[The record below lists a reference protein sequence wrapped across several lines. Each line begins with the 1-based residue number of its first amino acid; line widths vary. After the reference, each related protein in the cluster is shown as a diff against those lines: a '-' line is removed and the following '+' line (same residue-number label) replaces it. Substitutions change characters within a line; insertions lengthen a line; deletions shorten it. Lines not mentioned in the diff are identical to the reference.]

1 VQRAAII
8 VLTLFL
14 WMLIPT
20 ISAQVISFSHLK
32 TSNGLSDNNAQSLSI
47 DKNGFLWIGTTDGLN
62 VYDGYGITTYYKSQ
76 YPGLASDTIRQLYCD
91 SRNRMWIIHPGR
103 VSWAD
108 EERKFHTVALP
119 VQVKQFNYRFIYET
133 ALYGITL
140 LTTEGH
146 FRFNDEQKE
155 WEKIDWISAIAG
167 NTDLNAVISFSG
179 DTIIYVYEKKVMAVD
194 YKARR
199 IIFEKDISAAVTAC
213 RFSGHSVAVA
223 TRTGIISIID
233 IISQKV
239 LSNYEVYNEVNGK
252 RSSPRLTEMV
262 KASNG
267 NLIVVTGLAG
277 LMMIDSVSG
286 NTSFYHHDPLQPGSV
301 STDLL
306 YRVFAGAGGEVIV
319 GATNS
324 GVSICNIN
332 NKRAGYKNIFRD
344 IRGNI
349 FDGHANE
356 MTEDRNG
363 ILWISAIDR
372 LVRWDKKTNTSVF
385 YPYYFNDPIY
395 GPRNLEIRTLCI
407 DQKGRI
413 WTGAIGAGVALF
425 DQQSGNFHLL
435 TDTALG
441 GAFSDTYVN
450 DIIEASD
457 GNIWACTYKGLY
469 TINAKNYRLSR
480 LDNHP
485 VLKEVADKIVIS
497 LYEDL
502 KHRIWIGTQR
512 AGVYCFDRLAN
523 KLINYTTANGLL
535 SNTGY
540 AITGDKKGNIYVAD
554 NNGFNMIDS
563 SGSVIHFSRNNGM
576 RYHRCES
583 IVVDDQGS
591 AWIANNKCLVKFT
604 AENKKL
610 EYFEENA
617 GISMDGFRF
626 TAACKTAN
634 GDLYFGTHRGIN
646 YFNPSGIRNYTAQ
659 LKVNIYQVSF
669 PDSIIRL
676 TGETELN
683 AGYLDNS
690 VQFYFAAINLT
701 GSRNIA
707 YQYMLDGFDKDWQKG
722 NDLHSARYVSLPP
735 GKYHFR
741 VKASIDRINWVEA
754 NNDVSID
761 IVPPFWKRWWF
772 VAIVILLL
780 AGIIMTLFWIRIR
793 QVRYKERLKTIYNKK
808 IADTEMKALRAQ
820 MNPHFI
826 FNCLNSINGYIV
838 QQDHTTASLYLTRF
852 SKLIRLILDN
862 SNSKVVTLSNELEAL
877 KLYIEMESL
886 RFEKKFSYMLE
897 VDESVRADS
906 IQVPPLIIQPYV
918 ENAIWHGLLHKKT
931 HGHLAVALRMVNDSI
946 LECTITDNGIGREK
960 AQELKSKSVTRNKS
974 LGMKLTEDRLHT
986 LNQFAELNASIEIID
1001 IRDENG
1007 KGSGT
1012 KVILKIAV

>member
-1 VQRAAII
+1 
-8 VLTLFL
+8 LTGFL
-14 WMLIPT
+14 WLVSLT
-20 ISAQVISFSHLK
+20 ISAQVISFSHLN
-32 TSNGLSDNNAQSLSI
+32 TSNGLSDNNAQCLSI

-62 VYDGYGITTYYKSQ
+62 VYDGYGITTYYKAQ
-76 YPGLASDTIRQLYCD
+76 QPGLSSDTIRQLYCD
-91 SRNRMWIIHPGR
+91 SRNRIWIIHPGKM
-103 VSWAD
+103 SWVD
-108 EERKFHTVALP
+108 EERKFHTVSLP
-119 VQVKQFNYRFIYET
+119 VRSKQFNYRFMYET
-133 ALYGITL
+133 PAYGITL

-146 FRFNDEQKE
+146 FYYNEKSKE
-155 WEKIDWISAIAG
+155 WEKIDWVSDMIG
-167 NTDLNAVISFSG
+167 NTDLNAAISFSS
-179 DTIIYVYEKKVMAVD
+179 DTMLYVFEQKVLAVD
-194 YKARR
+194 HKARKV
-199 IIFEKDISAAVTAC
+199 IFEKEISPAVAAC
-213 RFSGHSVAVA
+213 RFGDHTIAVA
-223 TRTGIISIID
+223 TRTGDISIID
-233 IISQKV
+233 IRSQQI
-239 LSNYEVYNEVNGK
+239 LNSYSVYNEVHGK

-267 NLIVVTGLAG
+267 NLVIATGLAG

-286 NTSFYHHDPLQPGSV
+286 NIDFYHHDPLDPGSV

-306 YRVFAGAGGEVIV
+306 YRVLAGAGGEVIA

-332 NKRAGYKNIFRD
+332 NKRAGYKKIFRD
-344 IRGNI
+344 IRGNV

-356 MTEDRNG
+356 MAEDRNG

-372 LVRWDKKTNTSVF
+372 LIRWDKTTNTSVF
-385 YPYYFNDPIY
+385 YPYYFNDPVY

-407 DQKGRI
+407 DRKSRI
-413 WTGAIGAGVALF
+413 WIGAIGAGVALF
-425 DQQSGNFHLL
+425 DQQSGSYRLL
-435 TDTALG
+435 TDTSIG

-450 DIIEASD
+450 DLLEASD

-469 TINAKNYRLSR
+469 TINATDYHLTRF
-480 LDNHP
+480 DDHP
-485 VLKEVADKIVIS
+485 VLKELTGKVVIS
-497 LYEDL
+497 LYEDQ
-502 KHRIWIGTQR
+502 KQRIWIGTQR
-512 AGVYCFDRLAN
+512 AGVYCYDRIAN
-523 KLINYTTANGLL
+523 TLVNYTTANGLL

-540 AITGDKKGNIYVAD
+540 AITGDKKGNIYIAD
-554 NNGFNMIDS
+554 NNGFNIVDTA
-563 SGSVIHFSRNNGM
+563 GIVRNFSKNTGM

-583 IVVDDQGS
+583 IVVDDQGA
-591 AWIANNKCLVKFT
+591 AWMANNKCLVKFT
-604 AENKKL
+604 PTTNKL

-626 TAACKTAN
+626 TAACKTAS

-646 YFNPSGIRNYTAQ
+646 YFNPSRIRNYTAQ

-669 PDSIIRL
+669 PDSIIRF
-676 TGETELN
+676 TNTPELN
-683 AGYLDNS
+683 AGYADNS

-735 GKYHFR
+735 GRYHFK

-754 NNDVSID
+754 NNEVGIS

-772 VAIVILLL
+772 ITIVILLL
-780 AGIIMTLFWIRIR
+780 AAIIMTLFWIRIR
-793 QVRYKERLKTIYNKK
+793 QVRYKERVKTIYNKK

-877 KLYIEMESL
+877 KLYIEMEAL
-886 RFEKKFSYMLE
+886 RFEKKFSYMVQ
-897 VDESVRADS
+897 VDESVRTDS

-931 HGHLAVALRMVNDSI
+931 HGHLAVDLRMINDGV

-1001 IRDENG
+1001 IKNDGGEA
-1007 KGSGT
+1007 SGT
-1012 KVILKIAV
+1012 KVVLKITV